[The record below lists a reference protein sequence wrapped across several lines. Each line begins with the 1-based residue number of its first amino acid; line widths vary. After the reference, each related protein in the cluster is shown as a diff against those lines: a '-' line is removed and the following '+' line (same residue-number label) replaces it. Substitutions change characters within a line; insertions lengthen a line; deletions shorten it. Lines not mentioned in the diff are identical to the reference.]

1 MLVKLAYLYNV
12 DELSLLMLRML
23 FALPF
28 FLAVGF
34 WKRKT
39 WRQKPLAARHY
50 LNLVLLG
57 SAGYYLAS
65 LFDFKGLTYIT
76 ASLERLILFTYPT
89 LVLIFSALFLK
100 KKIRLKQMVSILI
113 TYAGLAVIFLDKGG
127 ITAGTTEDVITGS
140 SFIMLSAITY
150 AAYITG
156 ADFMV
161 RRTGTLRLTV
171 WVMSISCLS
180 VIIHFLISNA
190 SIEGVFQ
197 LQAEVYGLAVL
208 MALFATVL
216 PAFMINQGIKKIG
229 GPNVSVIGSIGPVST
244 IVLSMIFLG
253 EQLSLIQAF
262 GALIIIAGVAVLSIS
277 RT

>member
-1 MLVKLAYLYNV
+1 MYGV
-12 DELSLLMLRML
+12 DELTLLLLRMV

-28 FLAVGF
+28 FLGVAL
-34 WKRKT
+34 WKRRK
-39 WRQKPLAARHY
+39 WKQKPLKSRQY
-50 LNLVLLG
+50 LILILLG

-89 LVLIFSALFLK
+89 LVLIFSAIFLG
-100 KKIRLKQMVSILI
+100 KKIRLKQITSILI
-113 TYAGLAVIFLDKGG
+113 TYAGLAVIFLDRGG
-127 ITAGTTEDVITGS
+127 ITAGSTEEVLTGS
-140 SFIMLSAITY
+140 AFIMLSAITY

-180 VIIHFLISNA
+180 VIVHFLISNA
-190 SIEGVFQ
+190 SVEEVFQ
-197 LQAEVYGLAVL
+197 LPAEVYGLAVL

-244 IVLSMIFLG
+244 IILSMIFLG
-253 EQLSLIQAF
+253 EQLSLIQAA
-262 GALIIIAGVAVLSIS
+262 GAMIIIAGVAVLSIS
-277 RT
+277 RN